1 MNSMKGKAICRVT
14 VLFCAMKWLS
24 MFDMSR
30 YKDLKLFST
39 PIRTIKDAY
48 LFLTA
53 KQTNE
58 QRSITRRREGEEKDE
73 VEKIRKRSERIQN
86 KAINYSNKKSTTT
99 NLNRQPLRP
108 PYEHSYGLPNH

>member
-1 MNSMKGKAICRVT
+1 MGEGKGGKVTVNSMKGKAICRVT

-30 YKDLKLFST
+30 YKGLRLFST
-39 PIRTIKDAY
+39 LVHTIKEAY

-58 QRSITRRREGEEKDE
+58 KKKHYKKKRRRGE
-73 VEKIRKRSERIQN
+73 R
-86 KAINYSNKKSTTT
+86 
-99 NLNRQPLRP
+99 
-108 PYEHSYGLPNH
+108 

>member
-24 MFDMSR
+24 MFDMSH

-39 PIRTIKDAY
+39 PIHTIKDGY

-53 KQTNE
+53 KLTKKHYKLE
-58 QRSITRRREGEEKDE
+58 EEKE
-73 VEKIRKRSERIQN
+73 RRKMR
-86 KAINYSNKKSTTT
+86 
-99 NLNRQPLRP
+99 
-108 PYEHSYGLPNH
+108 